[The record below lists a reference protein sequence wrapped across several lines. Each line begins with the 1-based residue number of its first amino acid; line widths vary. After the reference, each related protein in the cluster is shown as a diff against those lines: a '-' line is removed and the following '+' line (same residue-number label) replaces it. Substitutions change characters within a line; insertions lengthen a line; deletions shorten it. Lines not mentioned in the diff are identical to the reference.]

1 MLQIKEELESING
14 GDGRKIMWF
23 LPLCSY
29 HLVAS
34 SKGVVSPGISLI
46 FRSWVLKIKNRP
58 GKKPGQIHLGLFPQ
72 FWTNSGKGK
81 SRREATNILTKQKAN
96 ANFFIIK
103 FLVSTATEKKI
114 EIPAVSLVGLYT
126 PLGRY
131 TALRNMV
138 PNKWKTITLKTTL
151 LKAKF
156 LGCWAHNTHVTPRY
170 ILPTAEWSQANN
182 TNLHFSA
189 CF

>member
-14 GDGRKIMWF
+14 GDGRIIMWF

-29 HLVAS
+29 HPVAS

-81 SRREATNILTKQKAN
+81 SRKEATNILTKQEAN
-96 ANFFIIK
+96 ANFF
-103 FLVSTATEKKI
+103 S
-114 EIPAVSLVGLYT
+114 SLNFWLALLQRNKLKSQPCLLSRPLYT
-126 PLGRY
+126 TRMLYCPQEHG
-131 TALRNMV
+131 TEQMKNNNIKNNVTEGKV
-138 PNKWKTITLKTTL
+138 PGL
-151 LKAKF
+151 F
-156 LGCWAHNTHVTPRY
+156 GPQYPCD
-170 ILPTAEWSQANN
+170 S
-182 TNLHFSA
+182 
-189 CF
+189 